1 MKQLMRLFTILRVS
15 MKYRLDTFIPQSRQQ
30 LLTKLLI
37 KVITPFYSTDDD
49 RGVRLRTALQE
60 LGPVF
65 VKFGQLLSTRRDLL
79 PPDIADELALL
90 QDQVPPFDSSKS
102 VAIIEA
108 ALGQPVTQAFA
119 EFSEAPLA
127 SASVAQVHAAK
138 MHDGLDVV
146 VKVIRP
152 GIEKVIHKD
161 IQLLFLIARMVERF
175 SLDGRRMRLTEVVS
189 DYEHTIFDELD
200 LKREAANCSQLKRNF
215 EETEKLRSLLF
226 IPAVIWKLSGPNI
239 MVMERIYGVPVSD
252 IETLNKKNTNL
263 KALAESGVEIFFTQ
277 VFEHNFFHADMH
289 PGNIFVDDTTPATP
303 RYIGIDCAIMGSL
316 SDFDR
321 YYLARNL
328 LAVFNRDYS
337 QVARLHIESGWVP
350 PGTNVQ
356 SFEGMIRSACEP
368 IFEKPLSEISF
379 GTLLIYLFQVARR
392 FGMEVQPSL
401 VLLQKTLL
409 NIEGLG
415 RQLYPDLD
423 LWQTAHPFLE
433 NWMAERY
440 SPKRLLSE
448 LKNQSPALLEALPAL
463 PDLLLRQLHQFNGT
477 ATSGS
482 AASNGTSSQ
491 LQGRI
496 DGLERALDRQ
506 QNLLT
511 AVTVIALLSLLSAIA
526 YLALN

>member
-1 MKQLMRLFTILRVS
+1 MKQLLRLLSILRVS
-15 MKYRLDTFIPQSRQQ
+15 IRYRLDTFIPSSRQHF
-30 LLTKLLI
+30 LIRILI
-37 KVITPFYSTDDD
+37 KIITPFNGTQDD
-49 RGVRLRTALQE
+49 RGIRLRTALQE

-79 PPDIADELALL
+79 PTDVADELALL
-90 QDQVPPFDSSKS
+90 QDQVPAFDSSTS

-119 EFSEAPLA
+119 EFTEQPLA

-152 GIEKVIHKD
+152 NIEKVINKD
-161 IQLLFLIARMVERF
+161 IQLLFLIARIIERF
-175 SLDGRRMRLTEVVS
+175 SLDGRRMRLKEVVS
-189 DYEHTIFDELD
+189 DYKHTIFDELD

-215 EETEKLRSLLF
+215 EQSDKLRSLLF

-239 MVMERIYGVPVSD
+239 MVMERIYGIPVSD
-252 IETLNKKNTNL
+252 VDTLNKKNINV
-263 KALAESGVEIFFTQ
+263 KALSEIGVEIFFTQ

-289 PGNIFVDDTTPATP
+289 PGNIFVDPDRAESP
-303 RYIGIDCAIMGSL
+303 RYMGIDCAIMGSL

-433 NWMAERY
+433 NWMAKRY

-448 LKNQSPALLEALPAL
+448 LKDQSPALLEVLPAL

-482 AASNGTSSQ
+482 NAKNSASNE
-491 LQGRI
+491 LQSRI
-496 DGLERALDRQ
+496 EQLERTLNRQ
-506 QNLLT
+506 RSWQ
-511 AVTVIALLSLLSAIA
+511 TVILICALLSTSA

>member
-37 KVITPFYSTDDD
+37 KVITPFYSADDD
-49 RGVRLRTALQE
+49 RGIRLRTALQE

-277 VFEHNFFHADMH
+277 VFEQAHMTK
-289 PGNIFVDDTTPATP
+289 G
-303 RYIGIDCAIMGSL
+303 AIS
-316 SDFDR
+316 
-321 YYLARNL
+321 
-328 LAVFNRDYS
+328 
-337 QVARLHIESGWVP
+337 
-350 PGTNVQ
+350 
-356 SFEGMIRSACEP
+356 
-368 IFEKPLSEISF
+368 
-379 GTLLIYLFQVARR
+379 
-392 FGMEVQPSL
+392 PS
-401 VLLQKTLL
+401 VC
-409 NIEGLG
+409 G
-415 RQLYPDLD
+415 
-423 LWQTAHPFLE
+423 
-433 NWMAERY
+433 
-440 SPKRLLSE
+440 
-448 LKNQSPALLEALPAL
+448 
-463 PDLLLRQLHQFNGT
+463 LLLL
-477 ATSGS
+477 
-482 AASNGTSSQ
+482 
-491 LQGRI
+491 
-496 DGLERALDRQ
+496 
-506 QNLLT
+506 
-511 AVTVIALLSLLSAIA
+511 
-526 YLALN
+526 

>member
-1 MKQLMRLFTILRVS
+1 MKQLLRLLTILRIS
-15 MKYRLDTFIPQSRQQ
+15 LKYRLDTLIPSTRQHF
-30 LLTKLLI
+30 LTKVLVKI
-37 KVITPFYSTDDD
+37 IAPFYSANND
-49 RGVRLRTALQE
+49 RGIRLRTALQE

-79 PPDIADELALL
+79 PTDIADELALL
-90 QDQVPPFDSSKS
+90 QDQVPAFDSSTS
-102 VAIIEA
+102 VTIIEE
-108 ALGQPVTQAFA
+108 ALGKTVTQAFA
-119 EFSEAPLA
+119 EFSIEPLA

-152 GIEKVIHKD
+152 GIEKIIHKD
-161 IQLLFLIARMVERF
+161 IQLLFLIARIVERF

-215 EETEKLRSLLF
+215 EQNEKLRDLLF
-226 IPAVIWKLSGPNI
+226 IPAVIWKLSGPKI
-239 MVMERIYGVPVSD
+239 MVMERIYGIPVSD
-252 IETLNKKNTNL
+252 IDTLHKKNINL
-263 KALAESGVEIFFTQ
+263 KALSESGVEIFFTQ

-289 PGNIFVDDTTPATP
+289 PGNIFVDPSRSDKP
-303 RYIGIDCAIMGSL
+303 RYMGIDCAIMGSL

-433 NWMAERY
+433 NWMADRY
-440 SPKRLLSE
+440 SPKRLVSE
-448 LKNQSPALLEALPAL
+448 LKSQSPALLEALPAL
-463 PDLLLRQLHQFNGT
+463 PDLLLRQLHQLNGS

-482 AASNGTSSQ
+482 TANNSAAAQ
-491 LQGRI
+491 LQSRI
-496 DGLERALDRQ
+496 EQLERSLSRQ
-506 QNLLT
+506 RTWQ
-511 AVTVIALLSLLSAIA
+511 TVIVVFALLSTTA